1 MGGIPD
7 EQSGFHI
14 TVGKVTTNRN
24 KEVGIL
30 KLFEP
35 GRIGNLTIKNRIV
48 MAPMFCMGMT
58 NPSVQK
64 GYSQRGVDY
73 YAARAKGGTG
83 LIITGVMVPSEKME
97 ASWGFPVV
105 SDRSAILWL
114 NEVAEAVHD
123 YGAKIAV
130 QFSAGF
136 GRQGPP
142 NPALP
147 HGGLVAPSPMPAFR
161 DPKFTCRELR
171 IEEIEEFVRDFENGA
186 ALIKTAGIDAIEI
199 HAHQGYLLDQFM
211 TARTNKRT
219 DKYGGDLDSRLRLIT
234 ELFEAVKKGAGA
246 DYPVTFRYGLTHHSE
261 LEGSRTAEEGLDIAR
276 RIEALGFDALHI
288 DAGYYETNNWAQPP
302 TTQPPGYLVYL
313 AEMTKKVVKIP
324 VIAVGKLGYPELAE
338 KTLQEG
344 KADFIALGRYL
355 LADPEWPN
363 KVKEGRTE
371 DIIPCL
377 GDHEGCLGRTRN
389 GKYISCTLNP
399 QTGNERNLAL
409 TPAERKKTVVI
420 VGGGPGGMEAA
431 RVAATRGHE
440 VVLIEKEQQLG
451 GSLIP
456 AAVPAFKSDYQ
467 LLINYFVTQLRKLG
481 VATKLGTKATPE
493 LILSMK
499 PDVVFIAT
507 GGSPCIPDIPGVD
520 KGGVIT
526 AVDLLLNKPEIGQS
540 VVVVGGGLI
549 GAETALY
556 LARQG
561 KSVTIIEM
569 LDVIMSDM
577 FWVNALDIRRRFDGL
592 ESDKI
597 DVTILT
603 NTEVVEIADDGPVV
617 VDKAGKRST
626 IKADATVLAVG
637 MKPNDDSIAAALQ
650 DKVPEIYSIGDCV
663 GTGKVI
669 DAVWAGF
676 RTARLI

>member
-1 MGGIPD
+1 M
-7 EQSGFHI
+7 
-14 TVGKVTTNRN
+14 
-24 KEVGIL
+24 

-58 NPSVQK
+58 SPSVQK

-83 LIITGVMVPSEKME
+83 LIITGVMCPSEKME

-105 SDRSAILWL
+105 SDASAGLWL

-123 YGAKIAV
+123 YGAKAAV

-136 GRQGPP
+136 GCQGVP
-142 NPALP
+142 NPTLP
-147 HGGLVAPSPMPAFR
+147 HGGLVAPSPIPGFR
-161 DPKFTCRELR
+161 DPRFTCRELS
-171 IEEIEEFVRDFENGA
+171 IEEIEEFVKDFEYGA
-186 ALIKTAGIDAIEI
+186 GIIKNAGIDAIEI

-211 TARTNKRT
+211 TSRTNKRT
-219 DKYGGDLDSRLRLIT
+219 DKYGVSLDGRLRLII

-261 LEGSRTAEEGLDIAR
+261 LEGSRATEEGLEIAR
-276 RIEALGFDALHI
+276 RMEAVGFDGLHI
-288 DAGYYETNNWAQPP
+288 DAGCYETNNWAQPP
-302 TTQPPGYLVYL
+302 TTQPEGCLLYL
-313 AEMTKKVVKIP
+313 AEMTKKAIKIP

-338 KTLQEG
+338 KALQEE
-344 KADFIALGRYL
+344 KTDFIALGRYL

-363 KVKEGRTE
+363 KVKEGRLE
-371 DIIPCL
+371 DIRPCL
-377 GDHEGCLGRTRN
+377 GDHEGCLGRVRAR
-389 GKYISCTLNP
+389 KYISCTVNP

-409 TPAERKKTVVI
+409 TPAERRKTVVV
-420 VGGGPGGMEAA
+420 VGGGPAGMEAA
-431 RVAATRGHE
+431 RVAAIRGHE
-440 VVLIEKEQQLG
+440 VTLIEKNYELG
-451 GSLIP
+451 GNLIP
-456 AAVPAFKSDYQ
+456 AAVPAFKSDYRR
-467 LLINYFVTQLRKLG
+467 LIDYQTTQVRKLG
-481 VATKLGTKATPE
+481 VTTKLGTKATPE

-507 GGSPCIPDIPGVD
+507 GGSHSIPDIPGVN

-526 AVDLLLNKPEIGQS
+526 AVDLFLSKPEIGPS
-540 VVVVGGGLI
+540 VIVVGGGLI

-561 KSVTIIEM
+561 KRVTIVEM
-569 LDVIMSDM
+569 CDSIMRDV
-577 FWVNALDIRRRFDGL
+577 FWVNALDIQRRFDGV

-597 DVTILT
+597 DVKVLT

-617 VDKAGKRST
+617 VDKTGKRST

-637 MKPNDDSIAAALQ
+637 MKPNDDGLAAALQ
-650 DKVPEIYSIGDCV
+650 SKIPEVYSIGDCV
-663 GTGKVI
+663 KTGKVI
-669 DAVWAGF
+669 DAIWAGF

>member
-1 MGGIPD
+1 M
-7 EQSGFHI
+7 
-14 TVGKVTTNRN
+14 
-24 KEVGIL
+24 

-35 GRIGNLTIKNRIV
+35 GRIGNLVLKNRIV

-58 NPSVQK
+58 DPSVQK

-73 YAARAKGGTG
+73 YAARARGGTG
-83 LIITGVMVPSEKME
+83 LIITGVTVPSEKME

-105 SDRSAILWL
+105 SDASAGLWL

-123 YGAKIAV
+123 YGAKTAV

-136 GRQGPP
+136 GRQGVP

-147 HGGLVAPSPMPAFR
+147 HGGLVAPSPTPAFR
-161 DPKFTCRELR
+161 DPRFTCRELR
-171 IEEIEEFVRDFENGA
+171 IEEIEEFVKDFEYGA
-186 ALIKTAGIDAIEI
+186 AIIKNAGIDAIEI

-219 DKYGGDLDSRLRLIT
+219 DKYGGSLDGRLRLII

-261 LEGSRTAEEGLDIAR
+261 LEGSRTAEEGLEIAR
-276 RIEALGFDALHI
+276 RMEAIGFDGLHI

-302 TTQPPGYLVYL
+302 TTQPEGCLLYL
-313 AEMTKKVVKIP
+313 AEMAKKVVKIP
-324 VIAVGKLGYPELAE
+324 IIAVGKLGYPELAE
-338 KTLQEG
+338 KALQEG

-363 KVKEGRTE
+363 KVKEGRPE
-371 DIIPCL
+371 DIRPCL
-377 GDHEGCLGRTRN
+377 GDHEGCLGRTRAR
-389 GKYISCTLNP
+389 KYISCTVNP

-409 TPAERKKTVVI
+409 TPAEKKKAVVV

-440 VVLIEKEQQLG
+440 VTLIEKGYELG

-456 AAVPAFKSDYQ
+456 AAVPAFKSDYRR
-467 LLINYFVTQLRKLG
+467 LIDYFTTQLRKLG
-481 VATKLGTKATPE
+481 VTTKLGTEATPE

-507 GGSPCIPDIPGVD
+507 GGNSCIPDIPGVN
-520 KGGVIT
+520 KEGVIT

-540 VVVVGGGLI
+540 VIVVGGGLI

-561 KSVTIIEM
+561 KSVTIVEM
-569 LDVIMSDM
+569 LDTIMSDM

-592 ESDKI
+592 ESDNI
-597 DVTILT
+597 DVKVLT
-603 NTEVVEIADDGPVV
+603 NTEVVEITDDGLVV
-617 VDKAGKRST
+617 VDKTGKRST
-626 IKADATVLAVG
+626 LKADAIVLAVG
-637 MKPNDDSIAAALQ
+637 MKPNDDGLVEALQ
-650 DKVPEIYSIGDCV
+650 GKVSEVYPIGDCV
-663 GTGKVI
+663 KTGKVI
-669 DAVWAGF
+669 DAIWAGF